1 MPGQHWA
8 RNFVITNDDLEYLT
22 GLLLERE
29 TPLSSDDLARA
40 LIENRVQQ
48 EIDELEARYKGVLP
62 YTPDGSFP
70 VGTKLI
76 FPAMDFEVATV
87 ISTRPGNG
95 NIQYGDFNV
104 IAVAFE
110 NDKLNKQPSREF
122 ASDLKTPHALSRH
135 DDEGEEASFLP
146 TDIPSAE
153 EILTTHRAEILQE
166 LDTKLK
172 ASPELVRLTGKWF
185 PRALLVETHIGHI
198 NLAEAV
204 LDLAD
209 GVPLS
214 TEEILDQIGGLEN
227 ASQELQVFS
236 LNYALNND
244 SRFDEVGPSGE
255 ILWSLTRLEPK
266 DVVHVPPMLSYAEID
281 YDPALLDLS
290 LRALELEICD
300 ELSDIP
306 DIPMDDPMDEVGVTL
321 IYPHRRMGT
330 FPLNARTRPVFPTAR
345 STPRVWV
352 TMVDNED
359 GEEFPCWIVRN
370 ARFVYGLA
378 PYYRKHRLPIGA
390 YVNIFREDDDPGKV
404 AISYDGHRPR
414 TEWIRLI
421 TSQNNQIAFENHRR
435 AIGAEYDDLMVLGAD
450 DLAMVDGFF
459 QTAQQQKKPLS
470 SILKTIIPALGRLTP
485 QGTAHAK
492 TIYSAVNIVRRCPPG
507 PIFATLIANPDF
519 QTVGDHYWKLTSD

>member
-1 MPGQHWA
+1 MPAQHWA
-8 RNFVITNDDLEYLT
+8 RNFIITEDDLEFLT

-40 LIENRVQQ
+40 LIENRIQQ
-48 EIDELEARYKGVLP
+48 EIAELEARYKDVQP
-62 YTPDGSFP
+62 YTPAGHFP
-70 VGTKLI
+70 TGTKVI
-76 FPAMDFEVATV
+76 FPAVNFEVAKV
-87 ISTRPGNG
+87 VSTRPGKNTS
-95 NIQYGDFNV
+95 NYGDFTAITV
-104 IAVAFE
+104 QFE
-110 NDKLNKQPSREF
+110 NDKLNKQPLREF
-122 ASDLKTPHALSRH
+122 ASDLKTPHALS
-135 DDEGEEASFLP
+135 EESQGAESSFLP
-146 TDIPSAE
+146 TESPSAD
-153 EILTTHRAEILQE
+153 EILAANGKEIIAA
-166 LDTKLK
+166 LDRKLN
-172 ASPELVRLTGKWF
+172 AADDLVLLTGKWF
-185 PRALLVETHIGHI
+185 PRALLVDVNIGHI

-204 LDLAD
+204 LDLAE

-214 TEEILDQIGGLEN
+214 TETILEEIGGLEN
-227 ASQELQVFS
+227 APQELQVFS
-236 LNYALNND
+236 MNYALNND

-266 DVVHVPPMLSYAEID
+266 EVLHIPPMLAYSAID
-281 YDPALLDLS
+281 YDPELLDAN
-290 LRALELEICD
+290 LRALEQEICD

-306 DIPMDDPMDEVGVTL
+306 DMPLDDPLDEVTVTL

-330 FPLNARTRPVFPTAR
+330 FPLNAKTRPIFPTAR

-352 TMVDNED
+352 TVVDDED
-359 GEEFPCWIVRN
+359 GEEFPCWVVRN
-370 ARFVYGLA
+370 SRYVHGLA

-390 YVNIFREDDDPGKV
+390 YVNVFREDEPGKV
-404 AISYDGHRPR
+404 AVSYNGHRPR

-435 AIGAEYDDLMVLGAD
+435 AIGAEYDDLMILGAD
-450 DLAMVDGFF
+450 ELAMVDGFF
-459 QTAQQQKKPLS
+459 QTAQQQKKALS

-492 TIYSAVNIVRRCPPG
+492 TIYSAVNIIRRCPPG